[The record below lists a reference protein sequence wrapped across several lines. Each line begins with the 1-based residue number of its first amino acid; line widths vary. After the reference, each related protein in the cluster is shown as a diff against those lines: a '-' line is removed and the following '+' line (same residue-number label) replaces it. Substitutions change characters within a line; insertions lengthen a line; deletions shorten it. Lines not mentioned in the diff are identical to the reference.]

1 MTTNELAITKLT
13 EIGSAISDALEGEKD
28 SNVVVVVNYFVSLI
42 PTQVA
47 LLKSSE
53 APEVVALAHAI
64 LGR

>member
-1 MTTNELAITKLT
+1 MTTNEQAMQKLT
-13 EIGSAISDALEGEKD
+13 EIGSAISDALEGEED

-42 PTQVA
+42 PTQLA

>member
-1 MTTNELAITKLT
+1 MQKLT
-13 EIGSAISDALEGEKD
+13 EIGSVISDALDGEED

-42 PTQVA
+42 PTQLA